1 MKPALFD
8 YVAPQSIEGALEALA
23 SDEMARPLAGG
34 QSLIPTM
41 NFRIAAP
48 STLVDLARINA
59 LKGYAVDGDVI
70 RVGAMTRQR
79 DLERDAAVLRLNPL
93 IAEVLSNVAHIV
105 IRNRGTV
112 GGSIAHADAAAEL
125 PCMLVA
131 TGGSVVARSVGGERT
146 IAADD
151 LFLFHMTS
159 VLEAGELLTEV
170 RIPALPS
177 RTGYAFQEVAR
188 RHGDYAIAG
197 VCALVTLKDGVC
209 SAVRL
214 AACGVASKPTRLAEA
229 ETALLGVPPEG
240 DALAS
245 AAEAARDHVTA
256 GDDRQ
261 ASVDYRRDL
270 VSALVRRTVIA
281 AADRARV
288 RAR

>member
-1 MKPALFD
+1 MKPALFA
-8 YVAPQSIEGALEALA
+8 YAAPQSVEEALELLA

-48 STLVDLARINA
+48 SALVDLRRIGA
-59 LKGYAVDGDVI
+59 LNGHAVEGDVI

-79 DLERDAAVLRLNPL
+79 DLERDSEVRRANPL
-93 IAEVLSNVAHIV
+93 IAEVLGNVAHIV

-131 TGGSVVARSVGGERT
+131 TGGAVVARSVGSERT

-151 LFLFHMTS
+151 FFLFHMTTA
-159 VLEAGELLTEV
+159 LKAGELLTEV
-170 RIPALPS
+170 RIPALPP

-188 RHGDYAIAG
+188 RHGDYALAG
-197 VCALVTLKDGVC
+197 VCALVTLKDGSC
-209 SAVRL
+209 TAVRL

-229 ETALLGVPPEG
+229 EAALLGTPPEG
-240 DALAS
+240 EALAR
-245 AAEAARDHVTA
+245 AAEAARDYATA
-256 GDDRQ
+256 ADDRQ
-261 ASVDYRRDL
+261 ASADYRKDL
-270 VSALVRRTVIA
+270 ASALVRRTVAKA
-281 AADRARV
+281 AERARE
-288 RAR
+288 RA

>member
-1 MKPALFD
+1 MKPALFE
-8 YVAPQSIEGALEALA
+8 YAAPQSVEEALEVLA

-48 STLVDLARINA
+48 STLVDLRKIGA
-59 LKGYAVDGDVI
+59 LNGHAVEGDVI

-79 DLERDAAVLRLNPL
+79 DLERDEAVRRANPL
-93 IAEVLSNVAHIV
+93 VVEVLGNVAHIV

-131 TGGSVVARSVGGERT
+131 TGGSVVARRAGGERT
-146 IAADD
+146 IAAEDF
-151 LFLFHMTS
+151 FLFHMTTA
-159 VLEAGELLTEV
+159 LEAGELLTEV
-170 RIPALPS
+170 RIPALPP

-188 RHGDYAIAG
+188 RHGDYALAG
-197 VCALVTLKDGVC
+197 VCALVTLKDSVC

-229 ETALLGVPPEG
+229 EAALLGAPLEG
-240 DALAS
+240 EALTR
-245 AAEAARDHVTA
+245 AAEAARDYATA
-256 GDDRQ
+256 ADDRQ
-261 ASVDYRRDL
+261 ASADYRRDL
-270 VSALVRRTVIA
+270 AAALVRRTVAKA
-281 AADRARV
+281 AERAREQ
-288 RAR
+288 A